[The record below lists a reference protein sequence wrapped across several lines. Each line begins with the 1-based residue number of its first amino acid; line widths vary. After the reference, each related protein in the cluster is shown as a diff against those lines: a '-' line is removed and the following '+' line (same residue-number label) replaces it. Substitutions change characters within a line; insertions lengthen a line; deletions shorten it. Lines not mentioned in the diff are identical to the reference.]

1 MPENKPAYP
10 HPEAKPVGG
19 KRYFD
24 KKPEKKFGEKK
35 FGDRKFGEK
44 KFGDR
49 DKRFGDKK
57 PERRFD
63 RKDSGEKRFPH
74 PEAKPVSGAPAP
86 QKAFPHPEAKPVAA
100 SEDRPRFARPT
111 VRPAGPA
118 PHEHNRKP
126 APAKR
131 PVERQENP
139 RQTALNILQD
149 VSRGGAYASL
159 ALGERLRNSKLAQR
173 DRDFVSALVYGVLEK
188 RITLDWLIDGKLT
201 REGDLES
208 LVRDMLRLGL
218 YQILYMTRVP
228 DSAAVDET
236 VKLAHAMRRE
246 AQAGFINAILRGFA
260 REKESIVWPD
270 RESEPVKFLS
280 IRYSMP
286 EWIVDRLIAEYGFGE
301 AEDIVSYEPQARP
314 IAVRRCAD
322 KTSPREFEAMMT
334 EKGWSWQPSRLPD
347 VYLVTDGI
355 GDVGIEK
362 EYLRGLYTVQG
373 ESSVLAAMC
382 VAPKAGQTVLDA
394 CAAPG
399 GKTACLS
406 EMMHGTGRVYAWD
419 KHEHRVELIRS
430 MVKRLRLDN
439 VRPAVR
445 DATVI
450 KQDLMGTMDAV
461 LVDAPCSG
469 LGVMLSKPD
478 VKYRQTPESIAEL
491 VGEQERILNAC
502 CRYVK
507 PGGTLVY
514 STCTLLREENADQV
528 ENFLKKHPEFEP
540 DPEGFAAALPAFLKE
555 RAQGWMLQLQ
565 AHRDGMD
572 GFFIAR
578 MRRKPE

>member
-24 KKPEKKFGEKK
+24 KKPEKK

-159 ALGERLRNSKLAQR
+159 ALGERLRGSKLSQR

-188 RITLDWLIDGKLT
+188 RITLDWLIDGKLV

-270 RESEPVKFLS
+270 RESELFRELCTSNVSPGRTPSARACCAIFTIHSSIVFPLPCVVCKKYHIICTGEPEQIMRHSMFYTAFFNLPSDFLLLPAS
-280 IRYSMP
+280 GMQPCPRASWAVRSGIRYRRAWRIWRS
-286 EWIVDRLIAEYGFGE
+286 ACGT
-301 AEDIVSYEPQARP
+301 RP
-314 IAVRRCAD
+314 SALP
-322 KTSPREFEAMMT
+322 SPRR
-334 EKGWSWQPSRLPD
+334 S
-347 VYLVTDGI
+347 
-355 GDVGIEK
+355 
-362 EYLRGLYTVQG
+362 
-373 ESSVLAAMC
+373 
-382 VAPKAGQTVLDA
+382 AP
-394 CAAPG
+394 
-399 GKTACLS
+399 
-406 EMMHGTGRVYAWD
+406 R
-419 KHEHRVELIRS
+419 
-430 MVKRLRLDN
+430 
-439 VRPAVR
+439 
-445 DATVI
+445 
-450 KQDLMGTMDAV
+450 
-461 LVDAPCSG
+461 
-469 LGVMLSKPD
+469 
-478 VKYRQTPESIAEL
+478 
-491 VGEQERILNAC
+491 
-502 CRYVK
+502 
-507 PGGTLVY
+507 
-514 STCTLLREENADQV
+514 
-528 ENFLKKHPEFEP
+528 
-540 DPEGFAAALPAFLKE
+540 
-555 RAQGWMLQLQ
+555 RA
-565 AHRDGMD
+565 
-572 GFFIAR
+572 
-578 MRRKPE
+578 